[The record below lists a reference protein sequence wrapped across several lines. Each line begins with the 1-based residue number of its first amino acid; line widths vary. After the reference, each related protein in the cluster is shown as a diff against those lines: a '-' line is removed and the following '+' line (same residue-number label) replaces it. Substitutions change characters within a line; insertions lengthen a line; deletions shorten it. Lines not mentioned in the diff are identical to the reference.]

1 MRSKVRLF
9 REMWYIYIYI
19 LIYGIQA
26 PKSWMFSSFLILILY
41 MLCLHWSNSSWYSGY
56 SLTANSSFCIDCI
69 KATFHFHLN
78 YNNSNSTWLVSS
90 VIVRSALEAVI
101 YHCSI
106 RGSSLKIAG
115 CAKNGSFRFI
125 LLNYLE
131 LENSCLKSIVTS
143 SFPALLWAETPPR
156 VNHHSVPKIIRAKC
170 PTATA
175 LSFAATTTCWKV

>member
-9 REMWYIYIYI
+9 REMWHIYI

-56 SLTANSSFCIDCI
+56 SLTANTSFCIDCI

-78 YNNSNSTWLVSS
+78 YNNSNSTCLVSS

-106 RGSSLKIAG
+106 RGSSLTLRGAPKMEAF
-115 CAKNGSFRFI
+115 ASYF
-125 LLNYLE
+125 LNYLE
-131 LENSCLKSIVTS
+131 LENSCLKSILTS
-143 SFPALLWAETPPR
+143 SFPALLCAETPPR

>member
-1 MRSKVRLF
+1 
-9 REMWYIYIYI
+9 
-19 LIYGIQA
+19 
-26 PKSWMFSSFLILILY
+26 MFSSFLILILY
-41 MLCLHWSNSSWYSGY
+41 MFCLHWSNSSWYSGY
-56 SLTANSSFCIDCI
+56 SLTANTSFGIDCI

-78 YNNSNSTWLVSS
+78 YNNSNSTCLVSP

-115 CAKNGSFRFI
+115 CPKNGSFRFI

-143 SFPALLWAETPPR
+143 SFPALLCAEPPPR